1 MDGDFSVSFAVQPKS
16 ETQSSEEDETETE
29 DDDALCRPTRLR
41 NTAAR
46 SERAN
51 RAEEDGATAA
61 STSTTKAAVRVTG
74 HLTSSD
80 APSTASH

>member
-16 ETQSSEEDETETE
+16 ETQSSEEDEIETE
-29 DDDALCRPTRLR
+29 DDDASSRPTKLR
-41 NTAAR
+41 NTTAR

-61 STSTTKAAVRVTG
+61 STSTTEAAVRVTG
-74 HLTSSD
+74 HLASSD
-80 APSTASH
+80 RPSTGRH